1 MQNNE
6 DFPQLIHPKE
16 IFDLSGKV
24 IMIMGGAGKMGQAFA
39 EALSNAGATL
49 YLVDLNEDFARKC
62 AADISERS
70 EGQLHGIGCDL
81 GNKEEIEK
89 CFAEVKRKEGC
100 INTLIYNVYAKPE
113 GYYKKFDE
121 YQLETWEKVMAAN
134 VTGAFLSCQEAVKSF
149 KADNIPGNIILTL
162 STYGLVSPDLR
173 IYEGLESGSNIY
185 GGADSLTTPLPYTV
199 SKSGLLGMIKYL
211 AGAYGKDNI
220 RVNGLTP
227 GGIFDGQEEVF
238 YDAYTS
244 RVPLGRMATWTE
256 YNGAILFLA
265 SDASRY
271 MTGSNLV
278 VDGGWTVW

>member
-1 MQNNE
+1 M
-6 DFPQLIHPKE
+6 
-16 IFDLSGKV
+16 
-24 IMIMGGAGKMGQAFA
+24 
-39 EALSNAGATL
+39 
-49 YLVDLNEDFARKC
+49 
-62 AADISERS
+62 
-70 EGQLHGIGCDL
+70 
-81 GNKEEIEK
+81 
-89 CFAEVKRKEGC
+89 
-100 INTLIYNVYAKPE
+100 
-113 GYYKKFDE
+113 
-121 YQLETWEKVMAAN
+121 
-134 VTGAFLSCQEAVKSF
+134 
-149 KADNIPGNIILTL
+149 
-162 STYGLVSPDLR
+162 
-173 IYEGLESGSNIY
+173 
-185 GGADSLTTPLPYTV
+185 
-199 SKSGLLGMIKYL
+199 